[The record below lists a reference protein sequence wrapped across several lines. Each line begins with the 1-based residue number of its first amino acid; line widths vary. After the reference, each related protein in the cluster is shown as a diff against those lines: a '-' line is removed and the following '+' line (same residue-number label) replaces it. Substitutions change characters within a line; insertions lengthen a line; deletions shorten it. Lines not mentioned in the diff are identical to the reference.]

1 MYKPTP
7 VEMYSYEDYKDYLS
21 GIIKKIEEDNKR
33 DKKEVRDHLLEYKN
47 DRSNVYSVSDDGI
60 YWRRIIDRDP
70 EHFIEAVG
78 ISYRIFLRKQ
88 QLQEIMNE
96 LTYLTTDKGKQ
107 DYIEKKGK
115 YSNTVLLWK
124 STIRLDLVDIDAS

>member
-33 DKKEVRDHLLEYKN
+33 DKKEVRDHLMEYKN

-60 YWRRIIDRDP
+60 HWRRINNRDP

-78 ISYRIFLRKQ
+78 ITYRIFLRKQ
-88 QLQEIMNE
+88 QLQDIMNE
-96 LTYLTTDKGKQ
+96 LTYLNTDKGKK

-115 YSNTVLLWK
+115 YSNTVLL
-124 STIRLDLVDIDAS
+124 

>member
-33 DKKEVRDHLLEYKN
+33 DKEEIRDHLMEYKN
-47 DRSNVYSVSDDGI
+47 DRSNVYSTSDDGI

-78 ISYRIFLRKQ
+78 LSHKVYLRNTRYK
-88 QLQEIMNE
+88 E
-96 LTYLTTDKGKQ
+96 LLDELEYLETDKGKN
-107 DYIEKKGK
+107 DYINKKGK
-115 YSNTVLLWK
+115 YSNTVLL
-124 STIRLDLVDIDAS
+124 

>member
-7 VEMYSYEDYKDYLS
+7 VEMYSYDEYKEYLS
-21 GIIKKIEEDNKR
+21 EIIKKIEEDNKR
-33 DKKEVRDHLLEYKN
+33 DKEEVRDHLMEYKN
-47 DRSNVYSVSDDGI
+47 DRSNVYSVSDDCI
-60 YWRRIIDRDP
+60 HWRRIIDRDP

-78 ISYRIFLRKQ
+78 ISYRVFLRKQ

-115 YSNTVLLWK
+115 YSNTVLL
-124 STIRLDLVDIDAS
+124 